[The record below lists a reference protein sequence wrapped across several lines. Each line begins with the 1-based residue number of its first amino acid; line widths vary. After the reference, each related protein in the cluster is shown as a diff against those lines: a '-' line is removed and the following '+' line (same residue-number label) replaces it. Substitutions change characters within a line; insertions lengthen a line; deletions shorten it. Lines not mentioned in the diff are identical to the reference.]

1 MQRRDAVRGGA
12 ILVVLLAG
20 VACAQGSGR
29 SNIPWTLDS
38 GETIG
43 NGANVFRAQV
53 GYPGIWLDFIHGIDP
68 TFDIGA
74 RFSFNYSFQGTLG
87 FGCDVAGFG
96 CGSSFYGGGVG
107 LDFQLLL
114 RKTIAEISG
123 RYKLAFTFDPGFML
137 YFPSEPV
144 FQTTT
149 VAGIM
154 FPIGAQIGFP
164 VAPKVVINV
173 SFELPMYITF
183 SNEFANSL
191 QGGAFF
197 LPIMFGGGVEWL
209 AMPNLDVTFKLA
221 LGPTIATGTVGT
233 GGTAGGVA
241 FTLTTMAGVGYRF

>member
-1 MQRRDAVRGGA
+1 MQRRDAVRGSA

-20 VACAQGSGR
+20 VASAQGKP
-29 SNIPWTLDS
+29 NVPWTLDS

-68 TFDIGA
+68 TFDLGA
-74 RFSFNYSFQGTLG
+74 RFAFNYSFEGTLG
-87 FGCDVAGFG
+87 FGCNFGGIG
-96 CGSSFYGGGVG
+96 CGASFYSGGIG
-107 LDFQLLL
+107 LNFQVLL
-114 RKTIAEISG
+114 RKTIAEIAG
-123 RYKLAFTFDPGFML
+123 RYKLALTFNPGFML

-164 VAPKVVINV
+164 VSPKVVINA
-173 SFELPMYITF
+173 SFELPMFVTF
-183 SNEFANSL
+183 GNEYSNSAS
-191 QGGAFF
+191 GGAFF
-197 LPIMFGGGVEWL
+197 IPIMFGGGVEWL

-221 LGPTIATGTVGT
+221 MGPTISTGTVGDA
-233 GGTAGGVA
+233 GTSGGVA
-241 FTLTTMAGVGYRF
+241 FTLITVAGIGYRF